1 MRVERYRA
9 SNKTRWFGKGG
20 LRRGEKTCF
29 YTDDTTLF
37 EASHSDSNVNGDVW
51 RVYTGVCSVTDIG
64 AADRVVVFFFLY
76 HGSPC
81 QMS

>member
-29 YTDDTTLF
+29 YTDD
-37 EASHSDSNVNGDVW
+37 SDSNVNADVW

-64 AADRVVVFFFLY
+64 AADRVVEFFFLY